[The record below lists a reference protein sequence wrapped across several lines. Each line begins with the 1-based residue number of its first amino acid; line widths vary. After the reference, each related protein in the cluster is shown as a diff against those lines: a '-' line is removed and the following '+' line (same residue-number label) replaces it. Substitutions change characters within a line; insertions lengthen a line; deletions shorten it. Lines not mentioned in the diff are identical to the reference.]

1 MKKILILLIIILDI
15 FLFTNSKIIVNEFN
29 KTINICLYTL
39 MPSMF
44 FQILF
49 SNILIK
55 SSIEKYMPNRICRI
69 FNINKNELAIIL
81 LSMFSGYPNNIKLLK
96 ESKNEYLNYVTNYIN
111 PSFLLT
117 TVGFIY
123 LKNIKISLIIFIS
136 IITSNLFL
144 TFLLKNKYVND
155 KYNKKDYKNIYSSSL
170 IDTIK
175 TLSIIFSNLLFIS
188 ILVVLLKI
196 LLPFNNNINSFIL
209 GLLEFSKG
217 IYEISNLNIKIFN
230 KGLLILII
238 SVFASIS
245 IHFQMISINP
255 KIKYIKYLKY
265 RIFNIFISV
274 IVYIILFILIYKI

>member
-1 MKKILILLIIILDI
+1 MKKLLIIFIIMLDI

-29 KTINICLYTL
+29 KTINICLYSL

-55 SSIEKYMPNRICRI
+55 SNIEKYMPKKICNI
-69 FNINKNELAIIL
+69 FNISKNELAIIL

-117 TVGFIY
+117 TVGYIY
-123 LKNIKISLIIFIS
+123 LKDIKISFTILLSIIF
-136 IITSNLFL
+136 SNLLL
-144 TFLLKNKYVND
+144 TFLLRNKYI
-155 KYNKKDYKNIYSSSL
+155 KDSYDHKEYTNIYSSSL
-170 IDTIK
+170 IDTVK

-188 ILVVLLKI
+188 ILIVLLKLI
-196 LLPFNNNINSFIL
+196 LPFNININSFIL
-209 GLLEFSKG
+209 GLIEFSKG
-217 IYEISNLNIKIFN
+217 IYEISNLNINIFI
-230 KGLLILII
+230 KGLLVLII
-238 SVFASIS
+238 SVFSSIS

-265 RIFNIFISV
+265 RIFNIFIS
-274 IVYIILFILIYKI
+274 IIIYMLLFLLMYKV

>member
-55 SSIEKYMPNRICRI
+55 SNIEKYMPKRICRI

-123 LKNIKISLIIFIS
+123 LKNIKIALIIFIS

>member
-1 MKKILILLIIILDI
+1 MKKLLIIFIIMLDI

-29 KTINICLYTL
+29 KTINICLYSL

-55 SSIEKYMPNRICRI
+55 SNIEKYMPKKICNI
-69 FNINKNELAIIL
+69 FNISKNELAIIL

-117 TVGFIY
+117 TVGYIY
-123 LKNIKISLIIFIS
+123 LKDIKISFTILLSIIF
-136 IITSNLFL
+136 SNLLL
-144 TFLLKNKYVND
+144 TFLLRNKYI
-155 KYNKKDYKNIYSSSL
+155 KDSYDHKEYTNIYSSSL
-170 IDTIK
+170 IDTVK

-188 ILVVLLKI
+188 ILIVLLKLI
-196 LLPFNNNINSFIL
+196 LPFNININSFIL
-209 GLLEFSKG
+209 GLIEFSKG
-217 IYEISNLNIKIFN
+217 IYEISNLNINIFI
-230 KGLLILII
+230 KGLLVLII
-238 SVFASIS
+238 SVFSSIS

-265 RIFNIFISV
+265 RIFNIFIS
-274 IVYIILFILIYKI
+274 IIIYMLLFLLIYKV

>member
-55 SSIEKYMPNRICRI
+55 SSIEKYMPKRICRI

>member
-1 MKKILILLIIILDI
+1 MKKILILLIITLDI
-15 FLFTNSKIIVNEFN
+15 FLFTNFKIIVNEFN

-55 SSIEKYMPNRICRI
+55 SNIEKYMPKRICRI